1 MQTFNLNFYYHIV
14 ETIGGRGV
22 EKIEKERGTMERRGM
37 LEESGS
43 PSKGRSCHC
52 YGTTTV

>member
-1 MQTFNLNFYYHIV
+1 V